1 MFSPP
6 ASTKRPPSA
15 AWRWMTDDL
24 GESLDFTLLLLKVYD
39 GSVMTQLNC
48 RVATIYYN
56 VLSCHPS

>member
-24 GESLDFTLLLLKVYD
+24 GESLDFTLLLLKV
-39 GSVMTQLNC
+39 
-48 RVATIYYN
+48 
-56 VLSCHPS
+56 